1 MCKSGATI
9 IPVFYDVKPCE
20 LRWTGRYAEALTIHE
35 QKGRYDPR
43 TIKDWRRVLK
53 DVSEISG
60 FELGTYNGLELLPL
74 SAHVINLTGFDML
87 EGVNSNYYFY
97 CST

>member
-1 MCKSGATI
+1 MCKTGATI

-43 TIKDWRRVLK
+43 TVKDWRRVLK

-60 FELGTYNGLELLPL
+60 FELGTYNGTQ
-74 SAHVINLTGFDML
+74 NLTKSL
-87 EGVNSNYYFY
+87 NAS
-97 CST
+97 S